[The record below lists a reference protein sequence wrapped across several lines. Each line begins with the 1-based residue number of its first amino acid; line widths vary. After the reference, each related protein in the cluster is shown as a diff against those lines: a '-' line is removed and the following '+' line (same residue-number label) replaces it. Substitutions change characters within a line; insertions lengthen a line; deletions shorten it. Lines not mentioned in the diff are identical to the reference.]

1 MIARY
6 PVDHFWLSSQAF
18 MPLTCSTSG
27 KAGTTSSEPRMS
39 CAMLAGSVM
48 NVTNATA
55 PSMFFVSLTIESGC
69 RREICLP
76 LFHGAATLR
85 RFG

>member
-1 MIARY
+1 
-6 PVDHFWLSSQAF
+6 
-18 MPLTCSTSG
+18 
-27 KAGTTSSEPRMS
+27 MS
-39 CAMLAGSVM
+39 CAMFAGSVM

-55 PSMFFVSLTIESGC
+55 PSMFFVALTIESGC

-85 RFG
+85 RSG